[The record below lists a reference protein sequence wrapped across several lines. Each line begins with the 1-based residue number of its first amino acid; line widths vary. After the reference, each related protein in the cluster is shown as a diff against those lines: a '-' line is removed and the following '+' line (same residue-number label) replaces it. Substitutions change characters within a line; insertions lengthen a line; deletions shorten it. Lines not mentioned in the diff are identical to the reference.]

1 MHQIEKKQFRVV
13 IVGAGVSGL
22 VLAHAL
28 ELAKIDFILLE
39 KGMVAPPWGTSIT
52 SKDTWPALGS
62 SDTSPVVPAGARL
75 LHQIGILE
83 AVERKCTPMKNFCCR
98 LPDTGRTV
106 LEDRWFD
113 AMREKLGYPD
123 LTLERREY
131 LQVLYDELPNKSKV
145 LTGKRVKNV
154 VDNEEEAFVELDGG
168 SVERGDLIVGCDG
181 VHSTVR
187 KAMWEIAN
195 QTIPNFITPQEKQT
209 MVTTYSCLLGIAPQ
223 QAGTGFNEQ
232 DMIFVSNQGYTFQ
245 FLTQPDKIYFMI
257 HHKLPEPVR
266 WPNRIRYSEK
276 DAEELAAKFAEH
288 PIGDSLVFGD
298 LWCNRIR
305 GHLISLEEGVLE
317 HFFFGR
323 TVLIG
328 DAAHKVTP
336 NAAMGGASAMEDS
349 IALANTIH
357 KLAQQ
362 KQSSPHPPP
371 TEYLTAKNP
380 PYNDNNN
387 NIKPS
392 KQDVALALQSYQN
405 ERKPRL
411 QKIHD
416 ESAFV
421 TRLQSYDTWFLYLL
435 MRWVLPLIGLAPIVH
450 NVSKLGAGGPRLEY
464 VDVEEESGTI
474 PWVHPM
480 PKKSKGVA
488 A

>member
-1 MHQIEKKQFRVV
+1 MEKQQFRVI

-28 ELAKIDFILLE
+28 ELANIDFVLLE
-39 KGMVAPPWGTSIT
+39 KGIVAPPWGTSIT
-52 SKDTWPALGS
+52 
-62 SDTSPVVPAGARL
+62 
-75 LHQIGILE
+75 I
-83 AVERKCTPMKNFCCR
+83 
-98 LPDTGRTV
+98 
-106 LEDRWFD
+106 
-113 AMREKLGYPD
+113 
-123 LTLERREY
+123 
-131 LQVLYDELPNKSKV
+131 LYDELPDKSKV

-154 VDNEEEAFVELDGG
+154 VDNEDEACVELEDGT
-168 SVERGDLIVGCDG
+168 VEHGDLIVGGDG

-195 QTIPNFITPQEKQT
+195 KTIPNFISKQEKET

-223 QAGTGFNEQ
+223 QPGIGIN
-232 DMIFVSNQGYTFQ
+232 DMVFVCNKGYTFQ
-245 FLTQPDKIYFMI
+245 FLTQPDQIYFMI

-266 WPNRIRYSEK
+266 WPDRVRYTEK
-276 DAEELAAKFAEH
+276 DAEEVAAKFAEH
-288 PIGDSLVFGD
+288 PISDSLVFGD
-298 LWCNRIR
+298 LWRNRSR

-317 HFFFGR
+317 HFYFGR

-357 KLAQQ
+357 KLTRTPQTSTPASKTQN
-362 KQSSPHPPP
+362 SR
-371 TEYLTAKNP
+371 
-380 PYNDNNN
+380 
-387 NIKPS
+387 PS
-392 KQDVALALQSYQN
+392 KQQIKIALQAYQD

-411 QKIHD
+411 KKIHD

-450 NVSKLGAGGPRLEY
+450 NVSKLGAAGPRLEY
-464 VDVEEESGTI
+464 VDVKEERGTI

-480 PKKSKGVA
+480 PDRKENVEVA